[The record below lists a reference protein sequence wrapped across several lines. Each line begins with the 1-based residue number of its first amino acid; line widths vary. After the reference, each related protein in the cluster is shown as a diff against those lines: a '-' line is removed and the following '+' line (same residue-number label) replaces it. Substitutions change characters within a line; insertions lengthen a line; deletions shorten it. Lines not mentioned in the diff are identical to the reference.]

1 MSVLDKLEVI
11 DGGERQAGYDP
22 VRTRRRKLAAALGE
36 QIELIDAL
44 EAGETYRKAI
54 VRRRQNLET
63 AEVAA
68 TKEQRTVPAW
78 WRVVDA
84 GQVHFALRYGA
95 TRLKVK
101 DGKDTFILPSL
112 EALRDL
118 LPPLRQEV
126 LMGQLDGALAE
137 AAASLQ
143 TRFTPKKPATR
154 TKG

>member
-22 VRTRRRKLAAALGE
+22 VRTRRRKLAAALME

-44 EAGETYRKAI
+44 EAGETYRKAV
-54 VRRRQNLET
+54 VRRRQDLET
-63 AEVAA
+63 DEVVA
-68 TKEQRTVPAW
+68 TTEQRTVPAW
-78 WRVVDA
+78 WRVDDA

-95 TRLKVK
+95 MRLKVK
-101 DGKDTFILPSL
+101 DGKDTFVLPTL

-126 LMGQLDGALAE
+126 LMGQLDGALAD
-137 AAASLQ
+137 AAANLQ
-143 TRFTPKKPATR
+143 TRFTPKKPAA
-154 TKG
+154 KKV

>member
-11 DGGERQAGYDP
+11 DGGERETGYDP

-36 QIELIDAL
+36 QIHLIDAL
-44 EAGETYRKAI
+44 DAGETYRKAV
-54 VRRRQNLET
+54 VRRRQDLET
-63 AEVAA
+63 DEVVA
-68 TKEQRTVPAW
+68 TTEQRTVPAW
-78 WRVVDA
+78 WRVDDA

-95 TRLKVK
+95 MRLKVK
-101 DGKDTFILPSL
+101 DGKDTFVLPSL

-126 LMGQLDGALAE
+126 MMGQLDGALAA

-143 TRFTPKKPATR
+143 TRFTPKKSAA
-154 TKG
+154 KKA